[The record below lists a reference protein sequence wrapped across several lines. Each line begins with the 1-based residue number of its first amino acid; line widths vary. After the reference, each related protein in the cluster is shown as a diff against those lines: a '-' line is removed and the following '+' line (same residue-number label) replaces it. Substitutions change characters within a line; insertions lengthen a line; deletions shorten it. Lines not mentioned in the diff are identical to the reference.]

1 MSYLKEEGLEFTN
14 GTRMTQLQRP
24 MTIASNQNKI
34 TLKYILGLKRDN
46 ILGLPWDK
54 QRDALRID
62 ILYIANV

>member
-1 MSYLKEEGLEFTN
+1 
-14 GTRMTQLQRP
+14 MTQLQRP

-62 ILYIANV
+62 TLYIANV